1 MIIIFGLRRLKKG
14 MGSVLLR
21 CANCGMSP
29 LALLRVST
37 WFALFFIPVI
47 PVSFKHYTVCPNCKR
62 LDQVSKEDVERARAQ
77 ETTIRASG
85 QPGPVDVTSRPA
97 TLEHAVHEWAAAGP
111 AQMGAS
117 DPAPA
122 AAPSASA
129 GVASPPPPAPPA
141 GWYADPAGGNGHRY
155 WDGQRWTEERTA
167 PPPPS
172 P

>member
-1 MIIIFGLRRLKKG
+1 VIIIFGLRRLKKG

-47 PVSFKHYTVCPNCKR
+47 PVSFKHYAVCPNCKR
-62 LDQVSKEDVERARAQ
+62 LDQVSKADVERARTQ
-77 ETTIRASG
+77 ESTIRASG
-85 QPGPVDVTSRPA
+85 QQLPVDVASQPA

-122 AAPSASA
+122 TPPVSA
-129 GVASPPPPAPPA
+129 GVASPPPAPPA
-141 GWYADPAGGNGHRY
+141 GWYADPAGGSRHRY
-155 WDGQRWTEERTA
+155 WDGQRWTERTA

>member
-62 LDQVSKEDVERARAQ
+62 LDQVSKADVEQARAQ

-85 QPGPVDVTSRPA
+85 QQGPVDVTSQPA

-122 AAPSASA
+122 AAPPVSA
-129 GVASPPPPAPPA
+129 GVAGPPPAPPA
-141 GWYADPAGGNGHRY
+141 GWYADPAGGSRHRY
-155 WDGQRWTEERTA
+155 WDGQRWTERTA